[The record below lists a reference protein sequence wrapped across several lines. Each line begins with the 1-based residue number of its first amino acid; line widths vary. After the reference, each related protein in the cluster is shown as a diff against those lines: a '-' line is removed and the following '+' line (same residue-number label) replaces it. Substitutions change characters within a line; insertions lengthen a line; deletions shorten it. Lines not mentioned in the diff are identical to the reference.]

1 MILVTGCTGYIGSRL
16 CKKLLEAEYQVCGLI
31 KPSEREKARS
41 LIDLDL
47 LPYFGDLTD
56 SLSLHQLSKDIHF
69 VFHLAGIHSTFN
81 NTYNL
86 YVQGTINLIQS
97 LPKGQMIPIV
107 VASNS
112 SVYENAGEVHSED
125 IKLNPKNPFGAITI
139 KMEKIIEKY
148 CSQYSI
154 MRIGEV
160 YGDHEADPFLGLKK
174 SVVLIGNGTNYAS
187 KIHIED
193 LLNILVKCIDKFP
206 KGIFNI
212 CDDEPVQ
219 QVEFYRYVEE
229 LSKTRLINLRQDIE
243 LEERIMLSIHGLRTL
258 NISMKNKKI
267 KDRLNYTFIFPTY
280 KDGLKHLYEHSDG
293 FTIGLVL

>member
-16 CKKLLEAEYQVCGLI
+16 CKQLLESGYQVRGLI

-41 LIDLDL
+41 LIDFGL
-47 LPYFGDLTD
+47 LPYYGDLTD
-56 SLSLHQLSKDIHF
+56 LSSLHQILKDIHF
-69 VFHLAGIHSTFN
+69 VYHLAGLHSTFN

-86 YVQGTINLIQS
+86 YVQGTSNLIQS
-97 LPKGQMIPIV
+97 LPKKQMIPIV

-112 SVYENAGEVHSED
+112 SVYENAGKAHSED
-125 IKLNPKNPFGAITI
+125 IRLNPRNPFGKITI
-139 KMEKIIEKY
+139 EMEKNIKKS
-148 CSQYSI
+148 CVQYSI

-160 YGDHEADPFLGLKK
+160 YGDHEANPFICAQKG
-174 SVVLIGNGTNYAS
+174 VVLIGNGMNYAS
-187 KIHIED
+187 KIHIKD

-219 QVEFYRYVEE
+219 QLEFYRYVEE
-229 LSKTRLINLRQDIE
+229 LSKTRFINLKQNIE

-258 NISMKNKKI
+258 SISMKNKKI
-267 KDRLNYTFIFPTY
+267 KDRLNYKFIFPTY
-280 KDGLKHLYEHSDG
+280 KDGLNYLYKHSEG
-293 FTIGLVL
+293 FNVGAVL